1 MRVADVV
8 TEMDWYKVI
17 DTLDCMLKLSPLNS
31 EIRGM
36 KYESDLISRLLRNQE
51 VMKFLSLWLKDLYNA
66 KDKRKQRKNLEIST
80 AFKVAGNKEFQSKK
94 YAASLELYT
103 KSALYAPAN
112 SVDLSIAIANRSA
125 SLFYL
130 DRWQDC
136 INDIKL
142 AIKLGYPENLRYKLH
157 LRAAQCHIKLGNRRL
172 AVETVLQMHSILNQ
186 RNIPS
191 EKKERLQRQVN
202 DITSKISCM
211 EDDADNTTDTT
222 EFPSQPEVAYGEN
235 PNFRFA
241 SAAIEVKYTAEKGR
255 YVVANR
261 DIKRGQVLIVE
272 KAFAFVPLSHVK
284 VDICY
289 NCCRSSGDTPV
300 PCTECVD
307 STYCNIDC
315 WDEARSSY
323 HRWECLGN
331 QMGLWPQ
338 IGISYLAIRM
348 LFKCTTATDDNRLN
362 EVQELVTNFSKLPPC
377 DVISYGVTA
386 IMLMMYLSKYTD
398 FFKVINLKECLISK
412 LSNNFNCDLTT
423 ESDERL
429 YVSSLLLRHIL
440 QLISNGHAITKIN
453 AIADNNKNKLLI
465 QQQDRIAT
473 AIYPSASMM
482 NHSCEPN
489 IINSFLGHILITK
502 ATQDIMAGEEVFN
515 CYGADFRRMPRKER
529 QDKMESQYCFKCN
542 CAACTIPEYEDTLK
556 KFTAMKCPECSGPL
570 NDNRQAHMSCID
582 CGVAVYHDTYDFT
595 LIQAQQ
601 YFAKAE
607 MCIED
612 EKYEEALVK
621 LKECLLLRKGA
632 LYKCHEN
639 ITTTMD
645 LIAKVYAIM
654 GQWLNSIS
662 YLEHNLVTIE
672 ERYGFWSIEVCNE
685 INKLTD
691 ICLQYLQEEPN
702 TTSKFYKNV
711 LKKTRRYLN
720 RAQEIIDLTYGPWNE
735 VYREIAVKK
744 EILSSILKNFNV

>member
-1 MRVADVV
+1 MMRVTDVV
-8 TEMDWYKVI
+8 TEMDWDKVI
-17 DTLDCMLKLSPLNS
+17 DTLNCMFKLSRLNN
-31 EIRGM
+31 EIKSM
-36 KYESDLISRLLRNQE
+36 KHENELISRLLRNQE
-51 VMKFLSLWLKDLYNA
+51 VMKFVSLWLKDLYNV

-80 AFKVAGNKEFQSKK
+80 AFKLAGNKEFQSKN
-94 YAASLELYT
+94 YVASLELYT
-103 KSALYAPAN
+103 KSALYAPSN
-112 SVDLSIAIANRSA
+112 SIDLSIAIANRSA

-142 AIKLGYPENLRYKLH
+142 AIRLGYPDNLRYKLH
-157 LRAAQCHIKLGNRRL
+157 LRAAQCYIKLGNRRA
-172 AVETVLQMHSILNQ
+172 AVETVLQIHSTLNE
-186 RNIPS
+186 RNMPD

-211 EDDADNTTDTT
+211 EDDTDDTTDTT

-255 YVVANR
+255 HVIANK
-261 DIKRGQVLIVE
+261 DIKRGQVLFVE
-272 KAFAFVPLSHVK
+272 KAFAFVPLSHIK
-284 VDICY
+284 DICY
-289 NCCRSSGDTPV
+289 NCCRSCNDTPV

-307 STYCNIDC
+307 STYCNINC
-315 WDEARSSY
+315 WDAASSC

-331 QMGLWPQ
+331 QMGLWSQ
-338 IGISYLAIRM
+338 IGIAYLAVRT
-348 LFKCTTATDDNRLN
+348 LFKCITATDDNKLN
-362 EVQELVTNFSKLPPC
+362 EVQKLVTNFSKLAPC
-377 DVISYGVTA
+377 DIISYGITA

-398 FFKVINLKECLISK
+398 FFKAINLKECLVSK
-412 LSNNFNCDLTT
+412 LSNDFNCDLAT
-423 ESDERL
+423 EGDERL
-429 YVSSLLLRHIL
+429 YVSSLLLRYIL

-453 AIADNNKNKLLI
+453 AIADNNENKLLI

-482 NHSCEPN
+482 NHSCDPN
-489 IINSFLGHILITK
+489 IINSFLGQILITK
-502 ATQDIMAGEEVFN
+502 ATRDIAAGEEVFN
-515 CYGADFRRMPRKER
+515 CYGADFRRMLKKER
-529 QDKMESQYCFKCN
+529 QEKIESQYCFKCN
-542 CAACTIPEYEDTLK
+542 CAACTIPEYDDVLK

-570 NDNRQAHMSCID
+570 IDNRQAYMSCTD
-582 CGVAVYHDTYDFT
+582 CGTTVYHDTYDFT
-595 LIQAQQ
+595 LMQAQQ
-601 YFAKAE
+601 YFVKAE

-612 EKYEEALVK
+612 EKYEEALAK

-632 LYKCHEN
+632 LYKYHEN
-639 ITTTMD
+639 IATTMD
-645 LIAKVYAIM
+645 LIAKVYAIT

-662 YLEHNLVTIE
+662 YLEHSLVVIE
-672 ERYGFWSIEVCNE
+672 ERYGSCSIEVCNE

-691 ICLQYLQEEPN
+691 ICLQYLQEESN
-702 TTSKFYKNV
+702 TSSKFYKNV